1 VSGTAADPVA
11 ALAALRDEAESS
23 IRAASGEGEL
33 ARLRTLYLGRKAGRL
48 TAILSAIP
56 LLPPDQRRP
65 VGLAANQVGVARRVA
80 VVDAE
85 GDRFVMIDPVILETE
100 GRATA
105 EEGCLSI
112 PDIYGD
118 VTRPERVVLEATDLD
133 GNRYRRDATGL
144 KARAIQ
150 HEIDHLDGILFVD
163 HLSLI
168 RRQMLLARW
177 RREHKDDTGYTKEV
191 QAESARTD

>member
-1 VSGTAADPVA
+1 MS
-11 ALAALRDEAESS
+11 
-23 IRAASGEGEL
+23 
-33 ARLRTLYLGRKAGRL
+33 
-48 TAILSAIP
+48 
-56 LLPPDQRRP
+56 LLPLHLLGSPVLRRRSDEIGPPDDEVRRLVADMFETMDAARG
-65 VGLAANQVGVARRVA
+65 VGLAANQIGVARRVA
-80 VVDAE
+80 VVDAD
-85 GDRFVMIDPVILETE
+85 GDRFAMIDPVILESE
-100 GRATA
+100 GKATA

-118 VTRPERVVLEATDLD
+118 VTRAERVVLEATDLE

-150 HEIDHLDGILFVD
+150 HEIDHLDGILFLD

-177 RREHKDDTGYTKEV
+177 RREHKDDTGYIKEV
-191 QAESARTD
+191 EAESAPTD

>member
-1 VSGTAADPVA
+1 MSLRSLHLFGSPVLRQRSIEVKTIDDEVRRLVDDMFETMDAAK
-11 ALAALRDEAESS
+11 
-23 IRAASGEGEL
+23 G
-33 ARLRTLYLGRKAGRL
+33 
-48 TAILSAIP
+48 
-56 LLPPDQRRP
+56 

-85 GDRFVMIDPVILETE
+85 GDRFVMIDPNILEAE

-118 VTRPERVVLEATDLD
+118 VTRPDRVVIEALD
-133 GNRYRRDATGL
+133 QGGSRYRKEATGL

-150 HEIDHLDGILFVD
+150 HEIDHLDGILFLD

-168 RRQMLLARW
+168 KRQMLLARW
-177 RREHKDDTGYTKEV
+177 RREHKDDTGYTKEI
-191 QAESARTD
+191 QAASARSE